1 MISAK
6 VFFTENIDG
15 FTEYIRLLCDKKDTS
30 CLPENIVF
38 DFKEFREK
46 MMIALKIIQ
55 DKMDSHSELFTT
67 NDGFGHQKEKSM
79 LDTLYE
85 EGIIPTYSFPKNV
98 VSTYI
103 ADSEGKV
110 KYEVDRGIDIA
121 IGQYAP
127 WRSIVVDKKTFQ
139 IGGFYRPGSD
149 KIKGLTFK
157 TAEPYINDV
166 NYLKRIVKCSCG
178 WFGLEADEDE
188 SCPFC
193 RSKALSESKP
203 MLRLWGFAPKDA
215 KQIPEAQLREQYSSV
230 AISQYSTLPSSDGM
244 KAIKGYQNIRMA
256 SRENQRI
263 IMVNKSP
270 YEQGFMVCSE
280 CGAAM
285 PGEKSDVL
293 KDVLRPYRS
302 KYVQNQRCSHHNT
315 INVDLGFDF
324 ITDMLVLEFYVDRN
338 KIEVD
343 DTQNQWKKRAALS
356 LAETLRLAISKE
368 LDIEFSELIAGY
380 RIREND
386 EGKYID
392 VFLYD
397 ALSSGEG
404 YSVSLAENIEVLLH
418 KTEEILACNCETACH
433 KCLKHYGN
441 QQVHGIL
448 DRTAAMEL
456 LQWGM
461 SGQIAHELSLDQQ
474 IELFK
479 PLESIV
485 RLYGINVCYDDKH
498 IKLDNHGIT
507 KYITVYPAMRRE
519 PIDENT
525 IFISNQQIKYA
536 KPFVINKILES
547 FIL

>member
-1 MISAK
+1 
-6 VFFTENIDG
+6 
-15 FTEYIRLLCDKKDTS
+15 
-30 CLPENIVF
+30 
-38 DFKEFREK
+38 
-46 MMIALKIIQ
+46 
-55 DKMDSHSELFTT
+55 MDSHPELFTT
-67 NDGFGHQKEKSM
+67 DNGFGKQKEKSM

-110 KYEVDRGIDIA
+110 NYEVDRGVDIA
-121 IGQYAP
+121 IGEYAP
-127 WRSIVVDKKTFQ
+127 GRSIVVDKKIFQ

-157 TAEPYINDV
+157 PAEPYINDP
-166 NYLKRIVKCSCG
+166 NYMKRIVKCSCG
-178 WFGLEADEDE
+178 LFGLEADGDE

-193 RSKALSESKP
+193 RSKALAESKP
-203 MLRLWGFAPKDA
+203 MLRPWGFAPKDA

-230 AISQYSTLPSSDGM
+230 AIPQYSTLPSSDGM
-244 KAIKGYQNIRMA
+244 KPVKDCLHIRMA

-263 IMVNKSP
+263 IMVNKGP
-270 YEQGFMVCSE
+270 YEQGFMVCGE

-302 KYVQNQRCSHHNT
+302 KYVQNQRCSHRNT

-338 KIEVD
+338 TIEVD
-343 DTQNQWKKRAALS
+343 DPQNQWKKRAALS
-356 LAETLRLAISKE
+356 LAEALRLAVSKE

-397 ALSSGEG
+397 ALSSGAG
-404 YSVSLAENIEVLLH
+404 YSVSLADSIETLLQ
-418 KTEEILACNCETACH
+418 KTAEILACDCDTACH

-441 QQVHGIL
+441 QKVHGML
-448 DRTAAMEL
+448 DRTAAKEL
-456 LQWGM
+456 LEWGM
-461 SGQIAHELSLDQQ
+461 SGHIANELLFERQTA
-474 IELFK
+474 LFK

-485 RLYGINVCYDDKH
+485 RSYGVDVCYDDGH
-498 IKLDNHGIT
+498 IRLDQHGKT
-507 KYITVYPAMRRE
+507 RYITVYPAMKRE

-536 KPFVINKILES
+536 KPFAVKKIMDV
-547 FIL
+547 FGN

>member
-1 MISAK
+1 M
-6 VFFTENIDG
+6 N
-15 FTEYIRLLCDKKDTS
+15 
-30 CLPENIVF
+30 
-38 DFKEFREK
+38 
-46 MMIALKIIQ
+46 
-55 DKMDSHSELFTT
+55 
-67 NDGFGHQKEKSM
+67 
-79 LDTLYE
+79 
-85 EGIIPTYSFPKNV
+85 
-98 VSTYI
+98 
-103 ADSEGKV
+103 
-110 KYEVDRGIDIA
+110 YEVDRGIDIA
-121 IGQYAP
+121 IGEYAP
-127 WRSIVVDKKTFQ
+127 GRSIVVDKKTFQ
-139 IGGFYRPGSD
+139 IGGFYRTGSD

-157 TAEPYINDV
+157 PAEPYINDP
-166 NYLKRIVKCSCG
+166 NYMKRIVKCSCG
-178 WFGLEADEDE
+178 WFGLEADGDE

-203 MLRLWGFAPKDA
+203 MLRPWGFAPKDA

-230 AISQYSTLPSSDGM
+230 AIPQYSNLPSSDGM
-244 KAIKGYQNIRMA
+244 KPVKDCLHIRMA

-263 IMVNKSP
+263 IMVNKGP

-293 KDVLRPYRS
+293 NDVLRPYRS
-302 KYVQNQRCSHHNT
+302 KYVQNQRCSHRNA

-338 KIEVD
+338 IIEVD
-343 DTQNQWKKRAALS
+343 DPQNQWKKRAALS
-356 LAETLRLAISKE
+356 LTEALRLAVSKE

-397 ALSSGEG
+397 ALSSGAG
-404 YSVSLAENIEVLLH
+404 YSVSLADSIEILLK
-418 KTEEILACNCETACH
+418 KTEEILACDCDTACH
-433 KCLKHYGN
+433 KCLKHHGN

-461 SGQIAHELSLDQQ
+461 NGQIAQELSLDQQ
-474 IELFK
+474 TKLFK

-485 RLYGINVCYDDKH
+485 RLYGVNVCYDDKH
-498 IKLDNHGIT
+498 IKLDDHGIT
-507 KYITVYPAMRRE
+507 KYITVYPAKKRE

-525 IFISNQQIKYA
+525 IFISDQQIKYA
-536 KPFVINKILES
+536 KPFVIKRILES